1 MGASGSVKVGF
12 QMRIYDFGPGVE
24 HLPVVTSMAQD
35 ALQKPQGTL
44 KNHKTRNWS
53 NYPRTVDSGPAVLHM
68 GTWVAPTLLALQW
81 PNRMR
86 AFENAFDLAA
96 APP

>member
-1 MGASGSVKVGF
+1 MLPAEIATFHSKVLDMGASGSVKVGF

-53 NYPRTVDSGPAVLHM
+53 NYP
-68 GTWVAPTLLALQW
+68 
-81 PNRMR
+81 
-86 AFENAFDLAA
+86 
-96 APP
+96 